1 LRPTRRGTAIA
12 AAAATTASAAA
23 YAAQRVAAARIR
35 RNNNDDADRAL
46 VEPLYTAH
54 ALDSH
59 DAGSIHVIEAGDRNA
74 PPIVLSHGV
83 TLSVRTWF
91 YQLEN
96 LPPEGF
102 RVIAFDHR
110 GHGESVLGDTG
121 HSVAN
126 LAEDMRSVVVGLDL
140 RDVVLVGHSMG
151 GIAVQAFVTQFPE
164 IARERVGGIVLL
176 STLARAPL
184 AAGAQRVG
192 GPLDQ
197 VAKWLPDST
206 PLWRSRNLG
215 FVLSRIAFGR
225 NPKPSHVELV
235 RRMMLACSE
244 ETRVLASRALI
255 SLDLT
260 DVIAG
265 IDIPTLVIG
274 GTADVLTPPAEARR
288 IAKRISNAHLE
299 LVPGGGHMLMLERT
313 ELIDRL
319 IVEFAREVQAPPR
332 RAASSR

>member
-1 LRPTRRGTAIA
+1 VKPTRRGTAIA

-35 RNNNDDADRAL
+35 RNDDSDADRAL
-46 VEPLYTAH
+46 EQPLYTAH
-54 ALDSH
+54 SLDSH
-59 DAGSIHVIEAGDRNA
+59 DGGRIHVIEAGDRNA
-74 PPIVLSHGV
+74 PPILLSHGV

-91 YQLEN
+91 YQLER
-96 LPPEGF
+96 LPREGF
-102 RVIAFDHR
+102 RVLAFDHR
-110 GHGESVLGDTG
+110 GHGESVLGDSG
-121 HSVAN
+121 HSIEN
-126 LAEDMRSVVVGLDL
+126 LGEDMRSVVVGLDL
-140 RDVVLVGHSMG
+140 HDAVLVGHSMG
-151 GIAVQAFVTQFPE
+151 GIAIQAFATQFPE
-164 IARERVGGIVLL
+164 IVRERVKGIVLL

-184 AAGAQRVG
+184 ATGAARIG

-215 FVLSRIAFGR
+215 FVMSRIAFGR

-244 ETRVLASRALI
+244 ETRVLASRALV
-255 SLDLT
+255 SLDLSDEIKRI
-260 DVIAG
+260 DV
-265 IDIPTLVIG
+265 PTLVIG

-288 IAKRISNAHLE
+288 IAKRIPGARLE
-299 LVPGGGHMLMLERT
+299 LVPGGGHMLMLEQT

-332 RAASSR
+332 RAASSQ